1 MNLRHRQLPPPMFL
15 NNGGS
20 PRAPLCSVN
29 SNFSGL
35 TRENETQIVSN
46 SAPGASGIISDTY
59 RSITSVNNFNSSMAG
74 PSISNFNTISSP
86 STRLNSQSYP
96 AWGLHT
102 NISTNSI
109 NVSSYSNPMNS
120 TTNLTQPMTANQTN
134 TMTNLSRPRTSSLS
148 DSNLNRSTYVNHQPD
163 EVMELRRRIQELE
176 REKEFNT
183 RQTMTTE
190 SQPSA
195 HSMQSQYRNYG
206 NHGNGEQQP
215 YRWNQQNSTYYP
227 DTRFSETAYPMR
239 NRTES
244 FASQDSYKSRLPF
257 FNGKGDWKTF
267 MVQFQIIAER
277 NNWSPR
283 QQTEEILLVLKDE
296 ALTFA
301 TELAPEV
308 RTSFMLFNSEMERRF
323 GNNNFPETYRREL
336 QTIKK
341 QYKESIHEYAARI
354 EGMVRKAYPGMDK
367 QLFNNISIEYMLSG
381 LPDQSLAYDVLT
393 KRPKTMEETINL
405 VTWHLTCKNGM
416 KGKTQI
422 RQVETMEEEEEYDYE
437 DLNCRK
443 AGPQRF
449 VTEERLNQFG
459 RDMKES
465 MTRDIIKAVGEI
477 VEEKL
482 MNLTTEKRAVSEKQ
496 QKPNSKCYSC
506 NQAGHYSRDC
516 PNKKNDKQQY
526 KNSTEENSL
535 NK

>member
-1 MNLRHRQLPPPMFL
+1 
-15 NNGGS
+15 
-20 PRAPLCSVN
+20 
-29 SNFSGL
+29 
-35 TRENETQIVSN
+35 
-46 SAPGASGIISDTY
+46 
-59 RSITSVNNFNSSMAG
+59 
-74 PSISNFNTISSP
+74 
-86 STRLNSQSYP
+86 
-96 AWGLHT
+96 
-102 NISTNSI
+102 
-109 NVSSYSNPMNS
+109 
-120 TTNLTQPMTANQTN
+120 
-134 TMTNLSRPRTSSLS
+134 MTNLSRPRTSSLS

-183 RQTMTTE
+183 RQKNE

-215 YRWNQQNSTYYP
+215 YRWNQQNSIYYP

-257 FNGKGDWKTF
+257 FN
-267 MVQFQIIAER
+267 ER

-283 QQTEEILLVLKDE
+283 QQTEEIILVLKDE

-301 TELAPEV
+301 IELALEV

-354 EGMVRKAYPGMDK
+354 EGMFRKAYPGMDK
-367 QLFNNISIEYMLSG
+367 QLFNNISIEYTLSG

-405 VTWHLTCKNGM
+405 VTWHLTW
-416 KGKTQI
+416 
-422 RQVETMEEEEEYDYE
+422 
-437 DLNCRK
+437 
-443 AGPQRF
+443 
-449 VTEERLNQFG
+449 
-459 RDMKES
+459 
-465 MTRDIIKAVGEI
+465 
-477 VEEKL
+477 
-482 MNLTTEKRAVSEKQ
+482 
-496 QKPNSKCYSC
+496 
-506 NQAGHYSRDC
+506 HYSRDC
-516 PNKKNDKQQY
+516 PTKKNGKQQY
-526 KNSTEENSL
+526 KNSTDENSL
-535 NK
+535 EAGTVGQVSALVMKNEDAESADFDIDILFRESKMQNGKKEQEKDLSPLSPVRETKIVEVMSELTSEQSTSTAVMTPMMKTEKMDSRRQSSCVIQIDRVRSATINVPISINGQVTKAVLDTGAEVTVLNSSLYFGIPEEKRPILKKATRNLVVAEAGKSMGIHGIAMMNVKLGNHEFSWDMYIAPIGDSILLGCDIVDELVITIVFLDVIL